1 MTFGSAGAAAFATA
15 GFLRIGNSLPA
26 VDGRMTA
33 CITSGGTECRCL
45 GTEVAGARG
54 PGRRAGSLVAGTWAR
69 RCSAGEMAREREM
82 KSLFAVLAAM
92 AALAPA
98 AAVAGNAILA
108 QAQTPEVCTQ
118 IYQPVCGT
126 DKDGKRVTY
135 SNACFARAAN
145 ATNVTPGECPK

>member
-1 MTFGSAGAAAFATA
+1 
-15 GFLRIGNSLPA
+15 
-26 VDGRMTA
+26 
-33 CITSGGTECRCL
+33 
-45 GTEVAGARG
+45 
-54 PGRRAGSLVAGTWAR
+54 
-69 RCSAGEMAREREM
+69 M